1 YGALTAT
8 FKICY
13 FNDVCL
19 TKNTTFYLPA
29 PTLAINIAQNPP
41 WAYPG
46 SIVQLTISLSADQA
60 VGPMDVKVNSPGLEI
75 LEGRSFHLPGLAPG
89 APVVLTAVIE
99 VPRNASPGSYP
110 ITITAGGRNET
121 YMLAVHFGALGV
133 NAFFNPPVAYPGSIV
148 TLTIAVSSIAELR
161 DVRITVHSPFEIL
174 EGRSFHLPI
183 LPSGSPLTLTSIIKV
198 PDGAKPGEYPVVVS
212 IDGRNYTAYIHVES
226 PTIIIQNIVLKPPV
240 IIAGSPAPYVEA
252 IVFLANTGVVPARDV
267 VLSLSGLPTVG
278 NSSVDIGVLPPGQPV
293 QVPFLINASA
303 LSAGTYNIV
312 ARATWLGGE
321 ARAASPLTVLPKADL
336 EVSYRV
342 SNAQP
347 GSTAVLAL
355 TIINKGPV
363 AAKMVTL
370 QWTPNQVFQLHTPS
384 SSTPTATLLES
395 GLRVLGDMAPGQNLS
410 TTYLLDVSDKI
421 PPGVYFATIVI
432 EWNETGSPI
441 PAVETVQIPISVS
454 SSINWLEVGPLAAA
468 AAVIAAG
475 IALFISRR
483 GRGAAAGGR

>member
-1 YGALTAT
+1 MTAT

-19 TKNTTFYLPA
+19 VKNTTFYLPA
-29 PTLAINIAQNPP
+29 PTLAVNIAQNPP
-41 WAYPG
+41 LAYPG

-60 VGPMDVKVNSPGLEI
+60 VGPMDVKVSSPGL
-75 LEGRSFHLPGLAPG
+75 
-89 APVVLTAVIE
+89 
-99 VPRNASPGSYP
+99 
-110 ITITAGGRNET
+110 
-121 YMLAVHFGALGV
+121 
-133 NAFFNPPVAYPGSIV
+133 
-148 TLTIAVSSIAELR
+148 
-161 DVRITVHSPFEIL
+161 EIL

-267 VLSLSGLPTVG
+267 VLSLSGLPTLG
-278 NSSVDIGVLPPGQPV
+278 NSSVDIGVLPPGQPA

-303 LSAGTYNIV
+303 LSAGTYNVV

-347 GSTAVLAL
+347 GSTAVLVL
-355 TIINKGPV
+355 TITNKGPV

-421 PPGVYFATIVI
+421 SPGVYFATIVI
-432 EWNETGSPI
+432 EWNETGSP
-441 PAVETVQIPISVS
+441 
-454 SSINWLEVGPLAAA
+454 
-468 AAVIAAG
+468 
-475 IALFISRR
+475 
-483 GRGAAAGGR
+483 